1 MCTAIVPYDRL
12 GADDFTALHRRTH
25 EAVAGP
31 GARSAGPRD
40 RHWIRIPGR
49 DSVHAGKE
57 VDTIEIVPELGQSAT
72 ERLRRLGYTNV
83 QVGIGDGYLGWPE
96 KAPFDRIILTAAP
109 PEIPPVLIDQLKPG
123 GRLVAP
129 VGAGI
134 QDLTVVDKAKND
146 KTTTRSVLPVQFVP
160 MKGAAS
166 P

>member
-1 MCTAIVPYDRL
+1 M
-12 GADDFTALHRRTH
+12 
-25 EAVAGP
+25 
-31 GARSAGPRD
+31 
-40 RHWIRIPGR
+40 
-49 DSVHAGKE
+49 
-57 VDTIEIVPELGQSAT
+57 
-72 ERLRRLGYTNV
+72 